1 MELELNQFYE
11 DLTSFNENQ
20 NKMWNI
26 VNEKF
31 YKQNKLDK
39 ITSYTNFLAYHA
51 NEYFDFDENDS
62 RYQRRVIVCENSE
75 KVFDYL

>member
-26 VNEKF
+26 RNEKF
-31 YKQNKLDK
+31 YKQNKLNK
-39 ITSYTNFLAYHA
+39 ITNYANFLAYHA
-51 NEYFDFDENDS
+51 KEYFDEEDDP
-62 RYQRRVIVCENSE
+62 RYQQKVIVCKNSE
-75 KVFDYL
+75 NMFNYL